1 MKKSSVS
8 QLIEIKEKCKL
19 CDIWR
24 IRNTE
29 KKRFIFRQKHR
40 SSFLQRRLEYLFVSN
55 TLLESIKRTK
65 ILPALSPLQFF
76 FSLLSSKPA
85 SKGKGLWKFDNSLLL
100 NEEFVLKM
108 RNYFH

>member
-65 ILPALSPLQFF
+65 ILPALSPLQFYF
-76 FSLLSSKPA
+76 LYLVPNLHRREKGYGSLIIRFS
-85 SKGKGLWKFDNSLLL
+85 
-100 NEEFVLKM
+100 
-108 RNYFH
+108 